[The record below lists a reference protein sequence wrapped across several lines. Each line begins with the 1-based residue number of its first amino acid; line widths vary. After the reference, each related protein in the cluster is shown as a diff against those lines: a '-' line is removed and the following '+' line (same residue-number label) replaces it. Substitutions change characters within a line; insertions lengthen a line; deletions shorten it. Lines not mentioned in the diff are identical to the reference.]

1 MSGGP
6 AHQGT
11 VFQPLEDD
19 DPRSVAGYR
28 LAARLGAGGMGK
40 VYLSYTPGG
49 RPVAIKVIR
58 PDFAE
63 DAEFRRRFAQ
73 EVKSAQRVQGLYT
86 APVIDADTDARQP
99 WLATAYVPGPSL
111 ADAVQAHGRLPVDTV
126 LLLVAGIAEALQVI
140 HGAGI
145 VHRDLKP
152 ANVLLA
158 ADGPR
163 VIDFGIARAAD
174 ATSLTGSG
182 VTIGTP
188 SFMSPEQA
196 AGRTVTAATDI
207 FALGQVTAY
216 AALGSPAFGEGT
228 SHGVLYRIV
237 HEEPQLDGLPDRLR
251 ELVTRCLAKDPEARP
266 SVTDILTLCQAASDQ
281 TALRRPEEWLPGAVA
296 ADITTRAAAPAPAA
310 ATTPPPPAQPPAAPA
325 QPAPTAQAAPA
336 TPPPGFGPPPTQ
348 PHPPAHPQQ
357 AHQPAHPQQAHQHPQ
372 PQQAHQNPQ
381 HPHAQPQPPAPT
393 PAYGY
398 PQAHTTPPPY
408 AGPSPVTG
416 PVPAAAPRKK
426 TKRNVLLALTAV
438 LLVAGLAGGGVYA
451 LMSGDDGKGGG
462 SAKSGDRASSG
473 APAGGDPTP
482 KEEAPADGEQAGTT
496 PAPGSSSQEPP
507 EPVADPEPATYQ
519 GIDLTDGYHL
529 TLADDPVKPLGDD
542 ANVDVGYDWNL
553 EKIYVEDGRLIL
565 LRTGQ
570 KGDLDTCRTETRY
583 ADRVDL
589 DSLSKGSQLC
599 VLTNGGHVGLVTYQ
613 GKSPESDPSHYV
625 TIDVTVWRNAI
636 APEATS

>member
-86 APVIDADTDARQP
+86 APVIDSDTDARQP

-111 ADAVQAHGRLPVDTV
+111 ADAVQAHGRLPVHTV

-216 AALGSPAFGEGT
+216 AAIGSPAFGEGT

-251 ELVTRCLAKDPEARP
+251 ELVTRCLAKDPAARP
-266 SVTDILTLCQAASDQ
+266 SVTDILALCQAASDQ

-296 ADITTRAAAPAPAA
+296 ADITTRAAAPAPVA
-310 ATTPPPPAQPPAAPA
+310 ATTPPPPAQPPATPVPAAPPQAPA
-325 QPAPTAQAAPA
+325 PHPPTAHAAPA

-348 PHPPAHPQQ
+348 P
-357 AHQPAHPQQAHQHPQ
+357 
-372 PQQAHQNPQ
+372 
-381 HPHAQPQPPAPT
+381 QPQPPGQPHPQAQSPAHT

-398 PQAHTTPPPY
+398 PQAHATPHPH
-408 AGPSPVTG
+408 AGPAPVTG
-416 PVPAAAPRKK
+416 PVTGPVTASVPAPPRKK
-426 TKRNVLLALTAV
+426 TKRNLLLGLTAA
-438 LLVAGLAGGGVYA
+438 LLVAGLAGGGVYV
-451 LMSGDDGKGGG
+451 LMSNEDAKGDSRAQSRDQ
-462 SAKSGDRASSG
+462 SKSDPTAQ
-473 APAGGDPTP
+473 APATEDGAATP
-482 KEEAPADGEQAGTT
+482 SPDAP
-496 PAPGSSSQEPP
+496 SSQEPP
-507 EPVADPEPATYQ
+507 EPAANPTPATYQ

-529 TLADDPVKPLGDD
+529 TLGDDPVKPLGDD
-542 ANVDVGYDWNL
+542 ANVDVAYSWNL

-565 LRTGQ
+565 LRAGQ
-570 KGDLDTCRTETRY
+570 KGDLETCRTETRY

-599 VLTNGGHVGLVTYQ
+599 VLTNGGHLGLVTYQ

-625 TIDVTVWRNAI
+625 TLDVTVWRGAI

>member
-6 AHQGT
+6 ARQGT

-111 ADAVQAHGRLPVDTV
+111 ADAVQTHGRLPVDTV

-207 FALGQVTAY
+207 FALGQVAAY
-216 AALGSPAFGEGT
+216 AAIGSPAFGEGT

-237 HEEPQLDGLPDRLR
+237 HEEPQLDGLPEQLH
-251 ELVTRCLAKDPEARP
+251 ELVTRCLTKDPAGRP
-266 SVTDILTLCQAASDQ
+266 SVADILALCQAASDQ

-325 QPAPTAQAAPA
+325 APATPPPAPAPHPPTAPAAPA

-348 PHPPAHPQQ
+348 PQPTPQPQQ
-357 AHQPAHPQQAHQHPQ
+357 NEQAHQHQQ
-372 PQQAHQNPQ
+372 PHQ
-381 HPHAQPQPPAPT
+381 HPQAQPPAPA

-398 PQAHTTPPPY
+398 PQAHPTPPPY
-408 AGPSPVTG
+408 TGPAPVTAPT
-416 PVPAAAPRKK
+416 PVAAPAAPRKK
-426 TKRNVLLALTAV
+426 TKRNVLLALTA
-438 LLVAGLAGGGVYA
+438 LLVVAGLAGGGVYA
-451 LMSGDDGKGGG
+451 LMSRDDNKGGG
-462 SAKSGDRASSG
+462 QAQSGDQAKS
-473 APAGGDPTP
+473 DPTP
-482 KEEAPADGEQAGTT
+482 QDQTPVDGAGDATD
-496 PAPGSSSQEPP
+496 PAPTSSSPKPP
-507 EPVADPEPATYQ
+507 EPVADPTPAVYQ

-529 TLADDPVKPLGDD
+529 TLGDDPVKPLGDN
-542 ANVDVGYDWNL
+542 ANVDVAYDWSL

-570 KGDLDTCRTETRY
+570 KGDLETCRTETRY

-589 DSLSKGSQLC
+589 DTLSKGSQLC

-625 TIDVTVWRNAI
+625 TLDVTVWRNAI
-636 APEATS
+636 VPEATS

>member
-6 AHQGT
+6 ARQGT

-86 APVIDADTDARQP
+86 APVIDSDTDARQP

-207 FALGQVTAY
+207 FALGQVAAY
-216 AALGSPAFGEGT
+216 AAIGSPAFGEGT

-251 ELVTRCLAKDPEARP
+251 ELVTRCLTKDPVARP
-266 SVTDILTLCQAASDQ
+266 SVTDILALCQAANDQ

-296 ADITTRAAAPAPAA
+296 ADITTRAAAPAPVA

-325 QPAPTAQAAPA
+325 APA
-336 TPPPGFGPPPTQ
+336 TPPPFQAQAPAPHPPTAHAAPSAPPPGFGPA
-348 PHPPAHPQQ
+348 PAHTAATPV
-357 AHQPAHPQQAHQHPQ
+357 PG
-372 PQQAHQNPQ
+372 
-381 HPHAQPQPPAPT
+381 PAPA
-393 PAYGY
+393 PGYGY
-398 PQAHTTPPPY
+398 PQAHATPPPY
-408 AGPSPVTG
+408 TGPAPVTA
-416 PVPAAAPRKK
+416 PVATPAPGAPEPPRRK
-426 TKRNVLLALTAV
+426 TKRNLLLGLTAA
-438 LLVAGLAGGGVYA
+438 LLVAGLTGGGVYV
-451 LMSGDDGKGGG
+451 LMSGDD
-462 SAKSGDRASSG
+462 AKDRG
-473 APAGGDPTP
+473 ATQRQD
-482 KEEAPADGEQAGTT
+482 QAGTAPTPRT
-496 PAPGSSSQEPP
+496 PATADGADDQPGASDPSAGTPSSEQPP
-507 EPVADPEPATYQ
+507 EPVANPEPATYQ

-529 TLADDPVKPLGDD
+529 TLADDPVKPLADD
-542 ANVDVGYDWNL
+542 ANVDVAYDWNL
-553 EKIYVEDGRLIL
+553 EKISVEDGRLIL

-570 KGDLDTCRTETRY
+570 KGDLETCRTETRY

-625 TIDVTVWRNAI
+625 TLDVTVWRGAI